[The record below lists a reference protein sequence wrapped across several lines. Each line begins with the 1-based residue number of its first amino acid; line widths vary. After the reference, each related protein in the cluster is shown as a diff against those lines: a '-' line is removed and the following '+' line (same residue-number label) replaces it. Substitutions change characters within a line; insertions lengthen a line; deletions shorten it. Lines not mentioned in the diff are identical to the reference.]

1 MRTLATAPAIAFVAI
16 ATACGGTGTRNSDQR
31 SGHDANEPTNSV
43 TAQPQATR
51 TALVGCLRGGG
62 QAGSYTLV
70 VTGDAPDR
78 AGTGTSGSSTS
89 GRPAPASSSTTG
101 AGGDAV
107 RNSPPIG
114 GGATPLTSRLIAA
127 GTRANDARQ
136 NVDRQVSVVGVIE
149 DNATAGGTGDAASS
163 APMRGATR
171 PASGDGTHTIRAS
184 SITKIADNCSTSE

>member
-1 MRTLATAPAIAFVAI
+1 MRAMGAAALKGRATMTAFAAGRAGLQPCRRVIGELRDEDSATASAIAFVAI

-101 AGGDAV
+101 AGG
-107 RNSPPIG
+107 
-114 GGATPLTSRLIAA
+114 
-127 GTRANDARQ
+127 
-136 NVDRQVSVVGVIE
+136 
-149 DNATAGGTGDAASS
+149 
-163 APMRGATR
+163 
-171 PASGDGTHTIRAS
+171 
-184 SITKIADNCSTSE
+184 